1 MISIFLPIRAGSKR
15 VVNKNFKPLP
25 NYKFGLTEIKIKQ
38 LLKFKE
44 LINSRNLKEKFEYIV
59 STNCTKTINF
69 LKKYKWINVYKRSY
83 KASKDDSMDELIKIV
98 PSICKGE
105 YILWTHVTSPYF
117 NHFDYLDFV
126 KKFLKNKKYKSA
138 FSADILQKFL
148 FTKKRGWISHE
159 IKKKKWPRTQDLE
172 IVYIIN
178 SAAFITKREI
188 YEKKK
193 DRLDNNPLPIISR
206 SFSSYDIDTL
216 EDFKKLVKDLK
227 KK

>member
-98 PSICKGE
+98 PGICKGE